1 MASSSVSSRS
11 ALFALVS
18 LHCLCVSTVCG
29 VNPRTGR
36 SSQSV
41 LATLDSEFSADHY
54 FSSHVH
60 GRDTRSV
67 VWTRHKRATRSVE
80 YRADPVSEARRG
92 MLFSVS
98 STVSDANLR
107 RFALNSTSA
116 GSSLVTVDG
125 TNGNVY
131 LASGE
136 RLDYEDERM
145 RPLTVVIEAT
155 SLTDPSGTV
164 VIGMMGTGIL
174 LVVLV
179 LLVYC

>member
-1 MASSSVSSRS
+1 M
-11 ALFALVS
+11 
-18 LHCLCVSTVCG
+18 
-29 VNPRTGR
+29 
-36 SSQSV
+36 
-41 LATLDSEFSADHY
+41 
-54 FSSHVH
+54 
-60 GRDTRSV
+60 
-67 VWTRHKRATRSVE
+67 E